1 MNVFGSTSTPLLVVG
16 ALLSRPVGAAD
27 LILSAND
34 GKDVRVEGVS
44 TYPQPPPPTA
54 SQWST
59 RPSSCP
65 RSRP

>member
-44 TYPQPPPPTA
+44 TYPQPPL
-54 SQWST
+54 
-59 RPSSCP
+59 RLP
-65 RSRP
+65 RSG